1 MRVSLVFEPIAPAA
15 RKYSTRLWVG
25 LLSLPRK
32 ESTMVATLRKAL
44 SGAYSSRLAAV
55 GLLILIGTLV
65 VASIAQAAVSI
76 SRAELSGTQLR
87 IEGQASPNRTITVDG
102 VAMGTSDGAG
112 KFRIER
118 SGFTAPADC
127 TVDVNDGSATA
138 ATARLSGCTL
148 SSSPPPSS
156 SASLSSLSVSP
167 TDVVGPDP
175 ATGTVTLSSAAP
187 SGGFTVDLTSD
198 NTAAATV
205 PSSVTVPAGSTSATF
220 TVSTKEVTNAQSAV
234 IIGTVGGD
242 FSTERHAVITVW
254 DPFHFS
260 NGSIAILPGGTGS
273 GRVTSQPVGIDCTII
288 RGNGSGTCNAFFP
301 VGTVVKLDARPA
313 ADSNFVGWRSL
324 PGCFDASKVRVARG
338 TTITCQPGFFL
349 K

>member
-1 MRVSLVFEPIAPAA
+1 MAKTS
-15 RKYSTRLWVG
+15 
-25 LLSLPRK
+25 
-32 ESTMVATLRKAL
+32 RKAL
-44 SGAYSSRLAAV
+44 SGAYTIRLAAV
-55 GLLILIGTLV
+55 GMLVLIGALV
-65 VASIAQAAVSI
+65 VASAAQAAVSI

-87 IEGQASPNRTITVDG
+87 IEGQAAPNRTITVDG
-102 VAMGTSDGAG
+102 VAMGTSDGGG

-138 ATARLSGCTL
+138 ATARLSGCTV
-148 SSSPPPSS
+148 SSSPPSS

-175 ATGTVTLSSAAP
+175 ATGSVTLSSAAP

-205 PSSVTVPAGSTSATF
+205 PPSVTVPAGSTSAAF
-220 TVSTKEVTNAQSAV
+220 PVSTKEVSNAQSAV

-260 NGSIAILPGGTGS
+260 NGSISILPSGTGS
-273 GRVTSQPVGIDCTII
+273 GRVTSSPVGIDCAVI
-288 RGNGSGTCNAFFP
+288 RGNGSGACWAFFP
-301 VGTVVKLDARPA
+301 VGTVVRLSASPA
-313 ADSNFVGWRSL
+313 NDSSFRGWRTNL
-324 PGCFDASKVRVARG
+324 PGCSDPSRVRVARG
-338 TTITCQPGFFL
+338 TNITCSPGFFL

>member
-1 MRVSLVFEPIAPAA
+1 MAKAA
-15 RKYSTRLWVG
+15 F
-25 LLSLPRK
+25 
-32 ESTMVATLRKAL
+32 RKAL
-44 SGAYSSRLAAV
+44 SGTYTTRLAAV
-55 GLLILIGTLV
+55 GLLVLIGALV
-65 VASIAQAAVSI
+65 VTSIAQAAVSI
-76 SRAELSGTQLR
+76 SRAELNGTQLR

-112 KFRIER
+112 KFRIDR

-127 TVDVNDGSATA
+127 TVDVNDGSASPTS
-138 ATARLSGCTL
+138 ARLSGCTV
-148 SSSPPPSS
+148 SSSPPPAST
-156 SASLSSLSVSP
+156 ASLSSLTVSP

-205 PSSVTVPAGSTSATF
+205 PPSITVPAGSTSAAF
-220 TVSTKEVTNAQSAV
+220 TVSTKQVTNAQSAT

-242 FSTERHAVITVW
+242 FSAERHAVITVW

-260 NGSIAILPGGTGS
+260 NGSIAILPGGNGS
-273 GRVTSQPVGIDCTII
+273 GRVTSQPAGIDCTITG
-288 RGNGSGTCNAFFP
+288 GNGAGTCSAFFP
-301 VGTVVKLDARPA
+301 VGTVVRLDARPA

-324 PGCFDASKVRVARG
+324 PGCFDASKVTVARG
-338 TTITCQPGFFL
+338 TTITCQPVFSL
-349 K
+349 R

>member
-1 MRVSLVFEPIAPAA
+1 MGRGF
-15 RKYSTRLWVG
+15 
-25 LLSLPRK
+25 LPGK
-32 ESTMVATLRKAL
+32 ENAMATSRDDL
-44 SGAYSSRLAAV
+44 SGAYARLAV
-55 GLLILIGTLV
+55 VVVLILIGTLV
-65 VASIAQAAVSI
+65 VASVAEAAVSI
-76 SRAELSGTQLR
+76 SRAELNGTQLR

-102 VAMGTSDGAG
+102 VAMGASDGSG
-112 KFRIER
+112 KLRIER

-138 ATARLSGCTL
+138 ATARLSGCTV

-156 SASLSSLSVSP
+156 SVSLSSLTVSP

-205 PSSVTVPAGSTSATF
+205 PPSVTVPAGSTRATF

-254 DPFHFS
+254 DPFHFA
-260 NGSIAILPGGTGS
+260 NGSIAILPGGNGS
-273 GRVTSQPVGIDCTII
+273 GRVTSQPAGIDCTIL
-288 RGNGSGTCNAFFP
+288 RGNGTDDGPCDAFFP
-301 VGTVVKLDARPA
+301 VGTIVRLDARPA
-313 ADSNFVGWRSL
+313 PVSEFRGWRTSL
-324 PGCFDASKVRVARG
+324 PGCSDPSKVTVPRG
-338 TTITCQPGFFL
+338 NTITCQPGFFL

>member
-1 MRVSLVFEPIAPAA
+1 MATS
-15 RKYSTRLWVG
+15 RKS
-25 LLSLPRK
+25 
-32 ESTMVATLRKAL
+32 L
-44 SGAYSSRLAAV
+44 SGAYTTRLAVV
-55 GLLILIGTLV
+55 GMLLLIGALA
-65 VASIAQAAVSI
+65 VAPAAQAAVTSI

-102 VAMGTSDGAG
+102 VAMGTSDGG
-112 KFRIER
+112 GRFRIER
-118 SGFTAPADC
+118 SGFTPPADC
-127 TVDVNDGSATA
+127 TVEVNDGSATA
-138 ATARLSGCTL
+138 ATVRLSGCTV
-148 SSSPPPSS
+148 SSSPPPPSS
-156 SASLSSLSVSP
+156 AASLSSLTVNP
-167 TDVVGPDP
+167 TDVIGPDP

-205 PSSVTVPAGSTSATF
+205 PPSVTVPAGSTRASF

-254 DPFHFS
+254 DRFHFS
-260 NGSIAILPGGTGS
+260 NGSIAILPGGNGS
-273 GRVTSQPVGIDCTII
+273 GQVTSQPAGIDCTITG
-288 RGNGSGTCNAFFP
+288 GNGSGSCSAFFP
-301 VGTVVKLDARPA
+301 VGTIVRLEARPA
-313 ADSNFVGWRSL
+313 AGSEFRGWRGL

-338 TTITCQPGFFL
+338 TTIICQPGFFL

>member
-1 MRVSLVFEPIAPAA
+1 MGSCTPHE
-15 RKYSTRLWVG
+15 
-25 LLSLPRK
+25 K
-32 ESTMVATLRKAL
+32 ENTMTTSSRNMI
-44 SGAYSSRLAAV
+44 SGAYARLAPMGV
-55 GLLILIGTLV
+55 LVLIGALV
-65 VASIAQAAVSI
+65 LASAAQAAVSI

-102 VAMGTSDGAG
+102 VAMGTSDGSG
-112 KFRIER
+112 RFRIER

-127 TVDVNDGSATA
+127 TVDVNDGSATV
-138 ATARLSGCTL
+138 ATARLSGCTVR
-148 SSSPPPSS
+148 STSPPPPSS
-156 SASLSSLSVSP
+156 SASLSSLTVSP

-175 ATGTVTLSSAAP
+175 ATGTVTLGSAAP

-205 PSSVTVPAGSTSATF
+205 PPSITVPAGSTRATF
-220 TVSTKEVTNAQSAV
+220 TVTTKEVTNAQSAV

-242 FSTERHAVITVW
+242 FSTERHAIITVW

-273 GRVTSQPVGIDCTII
+273 GRVTSQPAGIDCTIV
-288 RGNGSGTCNAFFP
+288 RGNGTDAGPCTAFFP
-301 VGTVVKLDARPA
+301 VGTIVRLDARPA
-313 ADSNFVGWRSL
+313 ADSEFRGWRGL
-324 PGCFDASKVRVARG
+324 PGCSDPSRVRVARG

>member
-1 MRVSLVFEPIAPAA
+1 MATPPKALFGSYA
-15 RKYSTRLWVG
+15 TRLAVVG
-25 LLSLPRK
+25 ML
-32 ESTMVATLRKAL
+32 V
-44 SGAYSSRLAAV
+44 
-55 GLLILIGTLV
+55 LISALV
-65 VASIAQAAVSI
+65 VASVAEAAVSI
-76 SRAELSGTQLR
+76 SRAELNGTQLR

-102 VAMGTSDGAG
+102 VTMGTSDGSG

-138 ATARLSGCTL
+138 ATARLSGCTE
-148 SSSPPPSS
+148 SSPPPPSS
-156 SASLSSLSVSP
+156 SASLSSLTVSP
-167 TDVVGPDP
+167 TDVIGPDP

-205 PSSVTVPAGSTSATF
+205 PPSVTVPAGSTSATF

-242 FSTERHAVITVW
+242 FSTEKHAVITVW

-260 NGSIAILPGGTGS
+260 NGSIAILPGGNGS
-273 GRVTSQPVGIDCTII
+273 GRVTSQPAGIDCTIV
-288 RGNGSGTCNAFFP
+288 RGNGTDDGPCDAFFP

-349 K
+349 R

>member
-1 MRVSLVFEPIAPAA
+1 MLV
-15 RKYSTRLWVG
+15 
-25 LLSLPRK
+25 
-32 ESTMVATLRKAL
+32 
-44 SGAYSSRLAAV
+44 
-55 GLLILIGTLV
+55 LIGALV
-65 VASIAQAAVSI
+65 VTSTAQAEVSI

-87 IEGQASPNRTITVDG
+87 IEGQASANRTIMVDG

-112 KFRIER
+112 NFRIER
-118 SGFTAPADC
+118 TGFTAPADC
-127 TVDVNDGSATA
+127 SVDVNDGSATA
-138 ATARLSGCTL
+138 ATARLSGCTV
-148 SSSPPPSS
+148 SSSPPSS
-156 SASLSSLSVSP
+156 SASLSSLTVSP

-175 ATGTVTLSSAAP
+175 ATGTLTLSSAAP

-205 PSSVTVPAGSTSATF
+205 PPSVTVPAGSTRATF
-220 TVSTKEVTNAQSAV
+220 TVSTKEVSNAQSAV

-254 DPFHFS
+254 EPFHFS
-260 NGSIAILPGGTGS
+260 NGSIAILPGGNGS
-273 GRVTSQPVGIDCTII
+273 GRVTSQPAGIDCTIT
-288 RGNGSGTCNAFFP
+288 RGNGAGTCDEFFP

-313 ADSNFVGWRSL
+313 PDSNFVGWRSL

-349 K
+349 R